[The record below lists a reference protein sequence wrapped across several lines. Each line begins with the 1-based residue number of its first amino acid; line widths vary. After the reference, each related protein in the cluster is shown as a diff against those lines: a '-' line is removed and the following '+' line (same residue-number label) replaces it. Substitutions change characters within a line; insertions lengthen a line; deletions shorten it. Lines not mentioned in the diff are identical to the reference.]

1 MKPPIPETLEAA
13 ACRLSN
19 PVMENITP
27 PEDIIDAAGGFWQQL
42 DLLVRNMLSPSRL
55 AQVAAVILLMLAAH
69 LLARLLS
76 PMLRR
81 WLRKR
86 EGWPKWQLRIGLIV
100 DRRLRL
106 ILFTLMAWA
115 AVGVLTQLS
124 LPALGYVVTIAA
136 ELATAVLLIAFL
148 SRLIANPLA
157 RRIAKWAAWIW
168 AVLYL
173 LNLTPSAGRLM
184 DSIALSLGSFRIS
197 LLTVV
202 QAAAVMTALLAGARV
217 LTGVLTRRLATSA
230 DLSPTM
236 RVLTAKILQIGLFTL
251 AIVIGLKA
259 IGVDLTGLAVFS
271 GAVGVGLGFG
281 LQKVVSN
288 LVSGVIILLDK
299 SVKPG
304 DVISLG
310 DTFGWIDALGA
321 RYVSVVTRDGKE
333 YLIPNEDL
341 VTNQVVNWSHTNNFV
356 RLDVHFGTAYGDD
369 PHEVS
374 RVAIN
379 AAMTVKRVL
388 AQRTPVCWITG
399 FGDSSVDY
407 VLRFWISDAQGGL
420 TNVRGQ
426 VFIALWDAFKEQDI
440 HSFPRVRSGLG
451 EETGRPAE
459 IIAGDWNMPGSAM
472 GWPRRGDQARRPED
486 LPLSNH
492 VQSADQPNVT
502 AAPQDLS
509 SDEILQRILTSLD
522 DDKAE
527 DVVTIDLRGRSAMA
541 DHMVIASGRNAR
553 QVATIAEKLAQRIK
567 DATGRSARIEGK
579 DAGDWVLI
587 DTDDVVVHVFRPE
600 VREFYQLEKMWM
612 PSDQLKTL
620 RAEMAAH

>member
-1 MKPPIPETLEAA
+1 
-13 ACRLSN
+13 
-19 PVMENITP
+19 MENITP

-426 VFIALWDAFKEQDI
+426 VFIALWDAFKEHGI
-440 HSFPRVRSGLG
+440 SIPFPQREVRVLG
-451 EETGRPAE
+451 EDDGAASPKF
-459 IIAGDWNMPGSAM
+459 IAGD
-472 GWPRRGDQARRPED
+472 
-486 LPLSNH
+486 
-492 VQSADQPNVT
+492 
-502 AAPQDLS
+502 
-509 SDEILQRILTSLD
+509 
-522 DDKAE
+522 
-527 DVVTIDLRGRSAMA
+527 
-541 DHMVIASGRNAR
+541 
-553 QVATIAEKLAQRIK
+553 
-567 DATGRSARIEGK
+567 
-579 DAGDWVLI
+579 
-587 DTDDVVVHVFRPE
+587 
-600 VREFYQLEKMWM
+600 
-612 PSDQLKTL
+612 
-620 RAEMAAH
+620 